1 MINPGVV
8 LLITVAIILTIGV
21 ILLLVWAGVEVSNNS
36 GRTGNTGNFLPSCSQ
51 NINISSLIQIPI
63 NDNTKCVQN
72 GIVTS
77 KFCIATLDQG
87 NYDYVVAPWTSQPL
101 DVCIG
106 FCTGYTGGICSGAD
120 YNGQSAQANFNK
132 CMQQLSGTGCS
143 PPVPIA
149 ANGTIIYYAF
159 SPTCNVCDNHRSKST
174 SSFPFIT

>member
-36 GRTGNTGNFLPSCSQ
+36 GITGNTGNFLPSCSQ

-77 KFCIATLDQG
+77 KFCIATLDKG

-106 FCTGYTGGICSGAD
+106 FCTGYTGGTCSGPD
-120 YNGQSAQANFNK
+120 YNGQSAQTNFNN